1 MDEERSIEDLEEEE
15 EYEDLDK
22 MEEFSLDMEVV
33 SDLEGLEE
41 LPEDQD
47 VGLAQSDVIITY
59 GDKIVDETK
68 ELEKKFDTLIA
79 QIRDGEIKD
88 ALNEAVNLLNE
99 GRRLEAHYV
108 TSKIASLIASLL
120 TAQGKHKDATEYYLM
135 SVSEARK
142 SEDKKLHLLSL
153 SKFGENL
160 IHFDLKDAAVVF
172 SQAREIA
179 EELGEDEYY
188 AENSFAL
195 ANCMFKTEMDHAYDL
210 YIESLS
216 HYESS
221 EDTKSKGVIKYRLGL
236 INYIREEYQTAFQ
249 NLSDARAL
257 LADYSELPEK
267 EEVEKSL
274 KIIRTLLKQGLSLN
288 YFLSLPKIEP
298 LTDSPETKKIFEIYT
313 ATGITDIVRRI
324 KKEQLQYVT
333 RDLIEI
339 NAAKPLLDIQKIS
352 KMDEYE
358 LIETS
363 KQYESIGDSYQ
374 KELNYGNAF
383 YNYIGSRML
392 ALQSRS
398 DKRAEKLEKKLEKY
412 IQFLTQQEEDAS
424 FFYNIQIYMFYQLA
438 LGTAEKKPKVSQKI
452 ANKGSE
458 LSSKRN
464 NPYYEG
470 LTKEII
476 ADIKAAKDG
485 NKAITDYQSIVAIFE
500 GLDNQVDSMRIYE
513 KIGAILISSQM
524 DKGREYLMKALEIA
538 KELEDQNI
546 VQRLESKL

>member
-1 MDEERSIEDLEEEE
+1 
-15 EYEDLDK
+15 
-22 MEEFSLDMEVV
+22 
-33 SDLEGLEE
+33 
-41 LPEDQD
+41 
-47 VGLAQSDVIITY
+47 
-59 GDKIVDETK
+59 
-68 ELEKKFDTLIA
+68 
-79 QIRDGEIKD
+79 
-88 ALNEAVNLLNE
+88 
-99 GRRLEAHYV
+99 
-108 TSKIASLIASLL
+108 
-120 TAQGKHKDATEYYLM
+120 M

-179 EELGEDEYY
+179 EELGEDEYF

-195 ANCMFKTEMDHAYDL
+195 ANCMFKTEMDHAYNL

-216 HYESS
+216 HFENS
-221 EDTKSKGVIKYRLGL
+221 EDTKSKGIIKYRLGL

-257 LADYSELPEK
+257 LTDYSELPEK

-274 KIIRTLLKQGLSLN
+274 KIIRTLLKQGHSLN

-339 NAAKPLLDIQKIS
+339 NATKPLLDIEKVS

-392 ALQSRS
+392 ALQSKS

-424 FFYNIQIYMFYQLA
+424 FFYNIQIYMLYQLA

-464 NPYYEG
+464 NPYFEG

>member
-1 MDEERSIEDLEEEE
+1 MDEERSVKDLEEEE

-79 QIRDGEIKD
+79 QIRDGETTD
-88 ALNEAVNLLNE
+88 ALNEAANLLNE

-108 TSKIASLIASLL
+108 TSKIASLIASLI

-179 EELGEDEYY
+179 EELGEDEYF

-216 HYESS
+216 YYERS

-236 INYIREEYQTAFQ
+236 INYIRKEYQTAFQ

-274 KIIRTLLKQGLSLN
+274 KIIRTLLKQGHSLN

-339 NAAKPLLDIQKIS
+339 NATKPLLDIQKVS

-358 LIETS
+358 LIENS

-383 YNYIGSRML
+383 YNFLGSRIL
-392 ALQSRS
+392 ALQSKS

-438 LGTAEKKPKVSQKI
+438 MGTVENKPKISQKI
-452 ANKGSE
+452 ANKGLE

-485 NKAITDYQSIVAIFE
+485 NKAITDYQAVVAIFE
-500 GLDNQVDSMRIYE
+500 GLDNQLDSMRIYE
-513 KIGAILISSQM
+513 KIGSILISSQM
-524 DKGREYLMKALEIA
+524 DKGKEYLMKALEIA
-538 KELEDQNI
+538 KELEDQNT

>member
-1 MDEERSIEDLEEEE
+1 MDEERSVKDSEEE

-33 SDLEGLEE
+33 TDLEGLEE

-79 QIRDGEIKD
+79 QIRDGEITD
-88 ALNEAVNLLNE
+88 SLNEAVNLLNE

-108 TSKIASLIASLL
+108 TSKIASLIASLI

-172 SQAREIA
+172 NQAREIA
-179 EELGEDEYY
+179 EELGEKEYY

-221 EDTKSKGVIKYRLGL
+221 EDTKSNGIIKYRLGL
-236 INYIREEYQTAFQ
+236 INYIREDYQTAFQ
-249 NLSDARAL
+249 NLSDARTL
-257 LADYSELPEK
+257 LIDYSDLPEK

-274 KIIRTLLKQGLSLN
+274 KIIRTLLKQGHSLN

-313 ATGITDIVRRI
+313 STGITDIVRRI

-339 NAAKPLLDIQKIS
+339 NATKPLLDIQKLS

-358 LIETS
+358 LIENS

-383 YNYIGSRML
+383 YNYLGSRIL
-392 ALQSRS
+392 ALQSKS

-438 LGTAEKKPKVSQKI
+438 LGTAEKNPKVSQKI
-452 ANKGSE
+452 ASKGLE

-485 NKAITDYQSIVAIFE
+485 NKALTDYKAIAAMFE
-500 GLDNQVDSMRIYE
+500 GLNNQIDSMRIYE
-513 KIGAILISSQM
+513 KIGTILISSQM
-524 DKGREYLMKALEIA
+524 DEGREYLMKALEIA
-538 KELEDQNI
+538 RELENQDI

>member
-1 MDEERSIEDLEEEE
+1 MDEERSVEDLEEE

-59 GDKIVDETK
+59 GEKVVDETK
-68 ELEKKFDTLIA
+68 ELEKKFDALIA
-79 QIRDGEIKD
+79 QIRDGEITD
-88 ALNEAVNLLNE
+88 AINEAASLLNE

-172 SQAREIA
+172 NQAREIA

-216 HYESS
+216 HYESI
-221 EDTKSKGVIKYRLGL
+221 EDTKSNGVIKYRLGL

-257 LADYSELPEK
+257 LTDYSELPER

-274 KIIRTLLKQGLSLN
+274 KIIRTLLKQGHSLN

-339 NAAKPLLDIQKIS
+339 NATKPLLDIQKLS

-358 LIETS
+358 LIENS

-383 YNYIGSRML
+383 YNYLGSRIL
-392 ALQSRS
+392 ALQSKS

-438 LGTAEKKPKVSQKI
+438 MGTAERNPKLSQKI
-452 ANKGSE
+452 ANKGLE

-485 NKAITDYQSIVAIFE
+485 NKAITDYQAIATIFE
-500 GLDNQVDSMRIYE
+500 GLNNQLDSMRIYE
-513 KIGAILISSQM
+513 KIGTILISSQM
-524 DKGREYLMKALEIA
+524 DKGKEYLMKALEIA
-538 KELEDQNI
+538 KELEDQDI

>member
-1 MDEERSIEDLEEEE
+1 MDEERSVKDLEEE

-33 SDLEGLEE
+33 SDLEGLED

-79 QIRDGEIKD
+79 QIRDGDITD
-88 ALNEAVNLLNE
+88 ALNEAANLLNE

-108 TSKIASLIASLL
+108 TSKIASLIASLI

-195 ANCMFKTEMDHAYDL
+195 ANCLFKTEMDHAFNL

-221 EDTKSKGVIKYRLGL
+221 EDTKSNGLIKYRLGL
-236 INYIREEYQTAFQ
+236 INYIKEEYQTAFQ

-274 KIIRTLLKQGLSLN
+274 KIIRTLLKQGHSLN

-339 NAAKPLLDIQKIS
+339 NATKPLLDIEKVS

-392 ALQSRS
+392 ALQSKS

-424 FFYNIQIYMFYQLA
+424 FFYNIQIYMLYQLA

-464 NPYYEG
+464 NPYFEG

>member
-1 MDEERSIEDLEEEE
+1 MDEERSVKDLEEEE

-33 SDLEGLEE
+33 SDLEGLED

-79 QIRDGEIKD
+79 QIRDGEITD
-88 ALNEAVNLLNE
+88 ALNEAANLLNE

-108 TSKIASLIASLL
+108 TSKIASLIASLI

-195 ANCMFKTEMDHAYDL
+195 ANCLFKTEMDHAFNL

-221 EDTKSKGVIKYRLGL
+221 EDTKSNGLIKYRLGL

-274 KIIRTLLKQGLSLN
+274 MIIRTLLKQGHSLN

-324 KKEQLQYVT
+324 KKEQLKYVT

-339 NAAKPLLDIQKIS
+339 NPTKPLLDIQKLS

-358 LIETS
+358 LIENS

-383 YNYIGSRML
+383 YNYLGSRML
-392 ALQSRS
+392 ALRSKS

-438 LGTAEKKPKVSQKI
+438 LGTAEKNPKVSQKI
-452 ANKGSE
+452 ANKGLE

-485 NKAITDYQSIVAIFE
+485 NKAITDYQAIVAIFE
-500 GLDNQVDSMRIYE
+500 GLDNQIDSMRIYE
-513 KIGAILISSQM
+513 KIGTILISSQM
-524 DKGREYLMKALEIA
+524 DKGKEYLMKALEIA
-538 KELEDQNI
+538 KELEVQDI

>member
-1 MDEERSIEDLEEEE
+1 MDEERKVEDLEDE

-22 MEEFSLDMEVV
+22 MDEFSLDMEVI

-59 GDKIVDETK
+59 GDKVVDEIK
-68 ELEKKFDTLIA
+68 ELEQKFDTLLA
-79 QIRDGEIKD
+79 QIRDGEITD
-88 ALNEAVNLLNE
+88 ALNEAAGLLNE

-172 SQAREIA
+172 NQAREIA
-179 EELGEDEYY
+179 EELGENEYY

-216 HYESS
+216 HYESI
-221 EDTKSKGVIKYRLGL
+221 EDTKSHGVIKYRLGL
-236 INYIREEYQTAFQ
+236 INYIREDYQTAFQ

-257 LADYSELPEK
+257 LTDYSDLPEK

-274 KIIRTLLKQGLSLN
+274 KIIRTLLKQGHSLS

-324 KKEQLQYVT
+324 KKEQLQYIT

-339 NAAKPLLDIQKIS
+339 NATKTLLDVQKLSI
-352 KMDEYE
+352 MDEYE
-358 LIETS
+358 LIENS

-383 YNYIGSRML
+383 YNYLGSRML
-392 ALQSRS
+392 ALQSKS
-398 DKRAEKLEKKLEKY
+398 DKRAEKLEKKLDKY

-452 ANKGSE
+452 ANKGIE

-470 LTKEII
+470 LIKEII

-485 NKAITDYQSIVAIFE
+485 NKAIADYQAVASIFE
-500 GLDNQVDSMRIYE
+500 GLNNQYDSMRIYE
-513 KIGAILISSQM
+513 KIGKILISSQM
-524 DKGREYLMKALEIA
+524 DKGKEYLMKALEIA
-538 KELEDQNI
+538 RELENQEI
-546 VQRLESKL
+546 IQRLESKL

>member
-1 MDEERSIEDLEEEE
+1 MDEERSVEDLEEE

-59 GDKIVDETK
+59 GEKVVDETK
-68 ELEKKFDTLIA
+68 ELEKKFDALIA
-79 QIRDGEIKD
+79 QIRDGEITD
-88 ALNEAVNLLNE
+88 AINEAASLLNE

-172 SQAREIA
+172 NQAREIA

-216 HYESS
+216 YYESI
-221 EDTKSKGVIKYRLGL
+221 EDTKSNGVIKYRLGL
-236 INYIREEYQTAFQ
+236 INYIREEYQAAFQ

-257 LADYSELPEK
+257 LTDYSELPER

-274 KIIRTLLKQGLSLN
+274 KIIRTLLKQGHSLN

-339 NAAKPLLDIQKIS
+339 NATKPLLDIQKLS

-358 LIETS
+358 LIENS

-383 YNYIGSRML
+383 YNYLGSRIL
-392 ALQSRS
+392 ALQSKS

-438 LGTAEKKPKVSQKI
+438 MGTAERNPKLSQKI
-452 ANKGSE
+452 ANKGLE

-485 NKAITDYQSIVAIFE
+485 NKAITDYQAIATIFE
-500 GLDNQVDSMRIYE
+500 GLNNQLDSMRIYE
-513 KIGAILISSQM
+513 KIGTILISSQM
-524 DKGREYLMKALEIA
+524 DKGKEYLMKALEIA
-538 KELEDQNI
+538 KELEDQDI

>member
-1 MDEERSIEDLEEEE
+1 MDEERSVKDLEEE

-33 SDLEGLEE
+33 SDLEGLED

-79 QIRDGEIKD
+79 QIRDGDITD
-88 ALNEAVNLLNE
+88 ALHEAANLLNE

-120 TAQGKHKDATEYYLM
+120 TAQGKHKDSTEYYLM

-160 IHFDLKDAAVVF
+160 VHFDLKDAAVVF

-195 ANCMFKTEMDHAYDL
+195 ANCMFKTEMDHAYNL

-216 HYESS
+216 HFENS
-221 EDTKSKGVIKYRLGL
+221 EDTKSKGIIKYRLGL

-257 LADYSELPEK
+257 LTDYSELPEK

-274 KIIRTLLKQGLSLN
+274 KIIRTLLKQGHSLN

-339 NAAKPLLDIQKIS
+339 NATKPLLDIEKVS

-392 ALQSRS
+392 ALQSKS

>member
-1 MDEERSIEDLEEEE
+1 MDEERSVEDLEEE

-68 ELEKKFDTLIA
+68 ELEKKFDALIA
-79 QIRDGEIKD
+79 QIRDGEITD
-88 ALNEAVNLLNE
+88 AINEAASLLNE

-172 SQAREIA
+172 NQAREIA

-216 HYESS
+216 YYESI
-221 EDTKSKGVIKYRLGL
+221 EDTKSNGVIKYRLGL
-236 INYIREEYQTAFQ
+236 INYIREEYQAAFQ

-257 LADYSELPEK
+257 LTDYSELPER

-274 KIIRTLLKQGLSLN
+274 KIIRTLLKQGHSLN

-339 NAAKPLLDIQKIS
+339 NATKPLLDIQKLS

-358 LIETS
+358 LIENS

-383 YNYIGSRML
+383 YNYLGSRIL
-392 ALQSRS
+392 ALQSKS

-438 LGTAEKKPKVSQKI
+438 MGTAERNPKLSQKI
-452 ANKGSE
+452 ANKGLE

-485 NKAITDYQSIVAIFE
+485 NKAITDYQAIATIFE
-500 GLDNQVDSMRIYE
+500 GLNNQLDSMRIYE
-513 KIGAILISSQM
+513 KIGTILISSQM
-524 DKGREYLMKALEIA
+524 DKGKEYLMKALEIA
-538 KELEDQNI
+538 KELEDQDI